1 MNKLRAVLRR
11 RWPILLLTLVV
22 GAAAGAISAKGA
34 TDNVQKRYVASQTI
48 LANSSSGKSTSLAQD
63 GLKVTRGA
71 VRERAA
77 ELLGRSED
85 AAALAA
91 TIGAAVDNESGSI
104 TISSEDLDPEAA
116 NARVDAFVKAF
127 LEVINTELQ
136 SGDIERIDALRSDA
150 DDAQRKLDEFD
161 DAHPEFTQS
170 GYVPTNDFA
179 TQALL
184 NDRQNLVADVA
195 QLEAQVRDSQRSLN
209 TTAPYETLG
218 PEAPRLAESG
228 LLSVPTSVPVRTGLI
243 GLLGVLLGAV
253 VAMVIER
260 VNRRIDT
267 RDELT
272 EVIDVPILAEIGFIP
287 EGKRSHSDD
296 GTLLLEGVW
305 SEPYRRIRSAIQ
317 FVQKTPIPPGPD
329 SAAAGERYPSVFL
342 VTSASPR
349 EGKST
354 SSALIAQALA
364 EVGTPTV
371 LIGGDFR
378 RPSVERL
385 LGADRDP
392 SIQDLARLDPDR
404 PTIDDVVRRTR
415 FDSLYVAASG
425 KATREVTGVFDAIGE
440 IAVEATHRGATVII
454 DSSPLLAANDTIDIL
469 PYVDYVLLIV
479 RSGRSTESSVT
490 DTLETLRRM
499 GTKILGLVLTGTPS
513 AGRQQAYY
521 YDYYNPSAEE
531 MAAQA
536 TVMPPPA
543 GPPVAVPAAPAPGP
557 DLPPPDMPPPDMP
570 PPDGPPMAPPV
581 GAPVHPAEPPA
592 SRA

>member
-22 GAAAGAISAKGA
+22 GAAAGAVSAKGA
-34 TDNVQKRYVASQTI
+34 TDNVLKRYVASQTI
-48 LANSSSGKSTSLAQD
+48 LANTSSGKVVSLTQD

-71 VRERAA
+71 IPKKAA
-77 ELLGRSED
+77 ELIGQPEN

-91 TIGAAVDNESGSI
+91 QVGVAVDSESSSI
-104 TISSEDLDPEAA
+104 TISSEDLDPDAA
-116 NARVDAFVKAF
+116 AARVDAFVQAF
-127 LEVINTELQ
+127 LTTINTELQ
-136 SGDIERIDALRSDA
+136 SGDVERIEGLRTEAAAAKQRLEQFDA
-150 DDAQRKLDEFD
+150 
-161 DAHPEFTQS
+161 AHPEFTQA
-170 GYVPTNDFA
+170 GYVPTNDLV

-184 NDRQNLVADVA
+184 NDRQNMVSEVA
-195 QLEAQVRDSQRSLN
+195 QLDAQVRESERSIN

-228 LLSVPTSVPVRTGLI
+228 LLSVPTSLPVRTGLI
-243 GLLGVLLGAV
+243 GLLGLLLGAV
-253 VAMVIER
+253 LSMVIER
-260 VNRRIDT
+260 LNRRIDT
-267 RDELT
+267 REELT
-272 EVIDVPILAEIGFIP
+272 EVVDVPILAEIGFIP
-287 EGKRSHSDD
+287 EGKRNHADD
-296 GTLLLEGVW
+296 GTLILEGVW

-317 FVQKTPIPPGPD
+317 FVQKPTEPAGHVP
-329 SAAAGERYPSVFL
+329 AAGVRQPSVFL

-354 SSALIAQALA
+354 SSALISQALA
-364 EVGTPTV
+364 EVGIPTV

-415 FDSLYVAASG
+415 FDGLYVAASG
-425 KATREVTGVFDAIGE
+425 KPTREVTGVFDAIGE
-440 IAVEATHRGATVII
+440 IAVEATRRGATVII

-479 RSGRSTESSVT
+479 RAGRSTERSVI
-490 DTLETLRRM
+490 DSLETIQRM
-499 GTKILGLVLTGTPS
+499 GSKILGIVLIGTPS

-531 MAAQA
+531 TDVQS
-536 TVMPPPA
+536 
-543 GPPVAVPAAPAPGP
+543 
-557 DLPPPDMPPPDMP
+557 
-570 PPDGPPMAPPV
+570 PPV
-581 GAPVHPAEPPA
+581 GPPGRTADSPV
-592 SRA
+592 SQT

>member
-22 GAAAGAISAKGA
+22 GAAAGAVSAKGA
-34 TDNVQKRYVASQTI
+34 TDNVLKRYVASQTI
-48 LANSSSGKSTSLAQD
+48 LANTSSGKVVSLTQD

-71 VRERAA
+71 IPKKAA
-77 ELLGRSED
+77 ELIGQPEN

-91 TIGAAVDNESGSI
+91 QVGVAVDSESSSI
-104 TISSEDLDPEAA
+104 TISSEDLDPDAA
-116 NARVDAFVKAF
+116 AARVDAFVQAF
-127 LEVINTELQ
+127 LTTINTELQ
-136 SGDIERIDALRSDA
+136 SGDVERIEGLRTEAAAAKQRLEQFDAT
-150 DDAQRKLDEFD
+150 
-161 DAHPEFTQS
+161 HPEFTQA
-170 GYVPTNDFA
+170 GYVPTNDLV

-184 NDRQNLVADVA
+184 NDRQNMVSEVA
-195 QLEAQVRDSQRSLN
+195 QLDAQVRESERSIN

-228 LLSVPTSVPVRTGLI
+228 LLSVPTSLPVRTGLI
-243 GLLGVLLGAV
+243 GLLGLLLGAV
-253 VAMVIER
+253 LSMVIER
-260 VNRRIDT
+260 LNRRIDT

-272 EVIDVPILAEIGFIP
+272 EVVDVPILAEIGFIP
-287 EGKRSHSDD
+287 EGKRNHADD
-296 GTLLLEGVW
+296 GTLILEGVW

-317 FVQKTPIPPGPD
+317 FVQKPTEP
-329 SAAAGERYPSVFL
+329 AGHAPAVGVRQPSVFL

-354 SSALIAQALA
+354 SSALISQALA
-364 EVGTPTV
+364 EVGIPTV

-415 FDSLYVAASG
+415 FDGLYVAASG
-425 KATREVTGVFDAIGE
+425 KPTREVTGVFDAIGE
-440 IAVEATHRGATVII
+440 IAVEATRRGATVII

-479 RSGRSTESSVT
+479 RAGRSTERSVI
-490 DTLETLRRM
+490 DSLETIQRM
-499 GTKILGLVLTGTPS
+499 GSKILGIVLIGTPS

-531 MAAQA
+531 PDVQS
-536 TVMPPPA
+536 PPV
-543 GPPVAVPAAPAPGP
+543 GPPVRTA
-557 DLPPPDMPPPDMP
+557 DS
-570 PPDGPPMAPPV
+570 PV
-581 GAPVHPAEPPA
+581 
-592 SRA
+592 SQT

>member
-22 GAAAGAISAKGA
+22 GAAAGAVSAKGA
-34 TDNVQKRYVASQTI
+34 TDNVLKRYVASQTI
-48 LANSSSGKSTSLAQD
+48 LANTSSGKVVSLTQD

-71 VRERAA
+71 IPKKAA
-77 ELLGRSED
+77 ELIGQPEN

-91 TIGAAVDNESGSI
+91 QVGVAVDSESSSI
-104 TISSEDLDPEAA
+104 TISSEDLDPDAA
-116 NARVDAFVKAF
+116 AARVDAFVQAF
-127 LEVINTELQ
+127 LTTINTELQ
-136 SGDIERIDALRSDA
+136 SGDVERIEGLRTEAAAAKQRLEQFDA
-150 DDAQRKLDEFD
+150 
-161 DAHPEFTQS
+161 AHPEFTQA
-170 GYVPTNDFA
+170 GYVPTNDLV

-184 NDRQNLVADVA
+184 NDRQNMVSEVA
-195 QLEAQVRDSQRSLN
+195 QLDAQVRESERSIN

-228 LLSVPTSVPVRTGLI
+228 LLSVPTSLPVRTGLI
-243 GLLGVLLGAV
+243 GLLGLLLGAV
-253 VAMVIER
+253 LSMVIER
-260 VNRRIDT
+260 LNRRIDT
-267 RDELT
+267 REELT
-272 EVIDVPILAEIGFIP
+272 EVVDVPILAEIGFIP
-287 EGKRSHSDD
+287 EGKRNHADD
-296 GTLLLEGVW
+296 GTLILEGVW

-317 FVQKTPIPPGPD
+317 FVQKPTEPAGHVP
-329 SAAAGERYPSVFL
+329 AAGVRQPSVFL

-354 SSALIAQALA
+354 SSALISQALA
-364 EVGTPTV
+364 EVGIPTV

-415 FDSLYVAASG
+415 FDGLYVASSG
-425 KATREVTGVFDAIGE
+425 KPTREVTGVFDAIGE
-440 IAVEATHRGATVII
+440 IAVEATRRGATVII

-479 RSGRSTESSVT
+479 RAGRSTERSVI
-490 DTLETLRRM
+490 DSLETIQRM
-499 GTKILGLVLTGTPS
+499 GSKILGIVLIGTPS

-531 MAAQA
+531 PDVQS
-536 TVMPPPA
+536 PPV
-543 GPPVAVPAAPAPGP
+543 GPPVRTA
-557 DLPPPDMPPPDMP
+557 DS
-570 PPDGPPMAPPV
+570 PV
-581 GAPVHPAEPPA
+581 
-592 SRA
+592 SQT

>member
-22 GAAAGAISAKGA
+22 GAAAGAVSAKGA
-34 TDNVQKRYVASQTI
+34 TDNVLKRYVASQTI
-48 LANSSSGKSTSLAQD
+48 LANTSSGKVVSLTQD
-63 GLKVTRGA
+63 GLKVTRGTIP
-71 VRERAA
+71 EKAA
-77 ELLGRSED
+77 ELIGQPEN

-91 TIGAAVDNESGSI
+91 QVGVAVDSESSSI
-104 TISSEDLDPEAA
+104 TISSEDLDPDAA
-116 NARVDAFVKAF
+116 AARVDAFVQAF
-127 LEVINTELQ
+127 LTTINTELQ
-136 SGDIERIDALRSDA
+136 SGDVERIEGLRTEAAAAKQRLEQFDA
-150 DDAQRKLDEFD
+150 
-161 DAHPEFTQS
+161 AHPEFTQA
-170 GYVPTNDFA
+170 GYVPTNDLV

-184 NDRQNLVADVA
+184 NDRQNMVSEVA
-195 QLEAQVRDSQRSLN
+195 QLDAQVRESERSIN

-228 LLSVPTSVPVRTGLI
+228 LLSVPTSLPVRTGLI
-243 GLLGVLLGAV
+243 GLLGLLLGAV
-253 VAMVIER
+253 LSMVIER
-260 VNRRIDT
+260 LNRRIDT
-267 RDELT
+267 REELT
-272 EVIDVPILAEIGFIP
+272 EVVDVPILAEIGFIP
-287 EGKRSHSDD
+287 EGKRNHADD
-296 GTLLLEGVW
+296 GTLILEGVW

-317 FVQKTPIPPGPD
+317 FVQKPTEPAGHVP
-329 SAAAGERYPSVFL
+329 AAGVRQPSVFL

-354 SSALIAQALA
+354 SSALISQALA
-364 EVGTPTV
+364 EVGIPTV

-415 FDSLYVAASG
+415 FDGLYVAASG
-425 KATREVTGVFDAIGE
+425 KPTREVTGVFDAIGE
-440 IAVEATHRGATVII
+440 IAVEATRRGATVII

-479 RSGRSTESSVT
+479 RAGRSTERSVI
-490 DTLETLRRM
+490 DSLETIQRM
-499 GTKILGLVLTGTPS
+499 GSKILGIVLIGTPS

-531 MAAQA
+531 TDVQS
-536 TVMPPPA
+536 
-543 GPPVAVPAAPAPGP
+543 
-557 DLPPPDMPPPDMP
+557 
-570 PPDGPPMAPPV
+570 PPV
-581 GAPVHPAEPPA
+581 GPPGRTADSPV
-592 SRA
+592 SQT